1 MTDLKDYDLHI
12 LKMPLDFATKLLVSK
27 TMWMICLV
35 DGAGYVEDGREIFD
49 DDLTEDPTAS
59 KGGSKWFSLLSPSL
73 SPFPL
78 SLSSLPPLSI
88 PSLLSLSLSLL
99 GDWQFLLLNLLITI
113 F

>member
-59 KGGSKWFSLLSPSL
+59 KGGS
-73 SPFPL
+73 
-78 SLSSLPPLSI
+78 
-88 PSLLSLSLSLL
+88 
-99 GDWQFLLLNLLITI
+99 
-113 F
+113 

>member
-73 SPFPL
+73 SPSPLSLLSPFPL
-78 SLSSLPPLSI
+78 SSLS
-88 PSLLSLSLSLL
+88 PSLTWVTDSFFCL
-99 GDWQFLLLNLLITI
+99 TY
-113 F
+113 

>member
-1 MTDLKDYDLHI
+1 MTNLKDYDLHI
-12 LKMPLDFATKLLVSK
+12 LKMPLDFATKLLVGK

-59 KGGSKWFSLLSPSL
+59 KGGSKWFSLLSPSISPFSLSPSPLSLL

-78 SLSSLPPLSI
+78 SSLS
-88 PSLLSLSLSLL
+88 PSLSWVTDGFFCL
-99 GDWQFLLLNLLITI
+99 TY
-113 F
+113 